1 MQRNRCIELG
11 LASIV
16 ALSGLVLGFS
26 EVSDAESHASQSL
39 THLIRSDWD
48 ANSAIRAPLY
58 QEARQRLSP
67 EAARSAQ
74 AILAVRQ
81 ASTQTSAR
89 YHYDARHF
97 EAPGPGYLE
106 VRQDIS
112 TGQNP
117 LDTRAFASLASV
129 QIDYVLP
136 LINTSLDEF
145 TDLSFDARSGIGF
158 SADVSEVTTSGQLE
172 LITRLDKEKSFPHWS
187 LFVGGERQALFLN
200 EGADFS
206 LTNGLSYEHFAT
218 VGRTQAGAAWRFSDS
233 SSLSLSYMY
242 EETAFALSP
251 QQNWEEDEHS
261 VGLVYERRW

>member
-1 MQRNRCIELG
+1 MQRKRCIELG

-16 ALSGLVLGFS
+16 SLSGLVLGLS
-26 EVSDAESHASQSL
+26 EASDAESNASQSL
-39 THLIRSDWD
+39 THLIGNDWD
-48 ANSAIRAPLY
+48 TNSAIRAPLY
-58 QEARQRLSP
+58 QEPRNTLSP
-67 EAARSAQ
+67 AAARSAQ

-81 ASTQTSAR
+81 ASSQRRTYS
-89 YHYDARHF
+89 YDAQHF

-106 VRQDIS
+106 VRQDFSS
-112 TGQNP
+112 TENP
-117 LDTRAFASLASV
+117 LETRAFAQQASI

-136 LINTSLDEF
+136 LFNARLDDF

-158 SADVSEVTTSGQLE
+158 GGDISEVTTSGQLE

-218 VGRTQAGAAWRFSDS
+218 VGRTQAGAAWRFSES
-233 SSLSLSYMY
+233 SSVSLSYMY

-251 QQNWEEDEHS
+251 HQNWEEDEHS